1 MRHVLL
7 PPTIEAATPS
17 VGELIALQGATMG
30 TGWSLRAVLPPGVS
44 IPPVQSAV
52 EAELDA
58 VVRAMS
64 NWESDSELSR
74 YNRAAAGDWC
84 VLSPAFFTVLRVA
97 LALAAETD
105 GAYDPT
111 AGALVDLW
119 GFGPAGP
126 IAAPPEASAIAEAR
140 VRTGWQRLRLDP
152 DARRAL
158 QPGGVALDLS
168 SIAKGH
174 AVDAVSSALG
184 ALGIEHHLVEIG
196 GELRGSG
203 LKPDGQPWWVQLEVP
218 EAPGLRLPDMVVA
231 LHGLA
236 IATSGDYRQGFTHGS
251 QRYSHT
257 LDLRSGQPLQNDLA
271 AVTVLHAEAM
281 QADALATALMVLGLD
296 EGLAFAERK
305 GLAARFV
312 QRTRSG
318 LDQHLSPALRCMAD

>member
-17 VGELIALQGATMG
+17 VGELVALQGATMG
-30 TGWSLRAVLPPGVS
+30 TGWSLRAVLPPDVS
-44 IPPVQSAV
+44 VPPVQSAV

-64 NWESDSELSR
+64 SWESDSELSR

-119 GFGPAGP
+119 GFGPVGP

-140 VRTGWQRLRLDP
+140 ARTGWQLVRLDP
-152 DARRAL
+152 DSRRVL
-158 QPGGVALDLS
+158 QPGGIALDLS

-174 AVDAVSSALG
+174 AVDALSAALG

-218 EAPGLRLPDMVVA
+218 EAPGLRPPELVVA

-236 IATSGDYRQGFTHGS
+236 IATSGDYRQGFAHEG
-251 QRYSHT
+251 RRHSHT
-257 LDLRSGQPLQNDLA
+257 LDPRTGVPVQNDLA
-271 AVTVLHAEAM
+271 AVSVLHAETM
-281 QADALATALMVLGLD
+281 QADALATALMVLGFD
-296 EGLAFAERK
+296 HGFAFAEQW
-305 GLAARFV
+305 GIAARFV
-312 QRTRSG
+312 QRERGG
-318 LDQHLSPALRCMAD
+318 LHQRWTSALQTMLR

>member
-7 PPTIEAATPS
+7 PPTLDAATPS
-17 VGELIALQGATMG
+17 VGDIVALQGATMG
-30 TGWSLRAVLPPGVS
+30 TGWSLRAVLPPGVL
-44 IPPVQSAV
+44 VAAARRAV

-64 NWESDSELSR
+64 SWESDSELCR
-74 YNRAAAGDWC
+74 YNRTTAGDWC
-84 VLSPAFFTVLRVA
+84 ELSPGFFTVLQAA
-97 LALAAETD
+97 LALAAETG

-126 IAAPPEASAIAEAR
+126 ITAPPETEAIAVAR
-140 VRTGWQRLRLDP
+140 ATTGWQRLRLDP
-152 DARRAL
+152 DSRRAL
-158 QPGGVALDLS
+158 QPGGIALDLS

-174 AVDAVSSALG
+174 AVDTVSTALRALG
-184 ALGIEHHLVEIG
+184 VEHHLVEIG

-218 EAPGLRLPDMVVA
+218 EAPGLRLPEMVVA

-236 IATSGDYRQGFTHGS
+236 IASSGDYRQGFTHAG

-257 LDLRSGQPLQNDLA
+257 LDPRAGMPVQNDLA

-281 QADALATALMVLGLD
+281 QADAFATALMVLGLD
-296 EGLAFAERK
+296 EGLVFAEQK
-305 GLAARFV
+305 GLAARFL
-312 QRTRSG
+312 QRGASG
-318 LDQHLSPALRCMAD
+318 LAQHQSSTLAEMLN